1 MREAERAL
9 SFPGMTPPKASSA
22 AVFAAM
28 TGLVTNLQIKR
39 PDEFFEALMTAHRE
53 LDDDQS
59 RLLNAKLILLLAN
72 HIGDEAVLME
82 AIKAAG
88 RHRAGSGRKLTDN
101 IRERPEEAMT
111 EPEFALADFSAPP
124 HSRTCRKTY

>member
-1 MREAERAL
+1 
-9 SFPGMTPPKASSA
+9 
-22 AVFAAM
+22 M

-88 RHRAGSGRKLTDN
+88 MDIERAQAAS
-101 IRERPEEAMT
+101 
-111 EPEFALADFSAPP
+111 
-124 HSRTCRKTY
+124 